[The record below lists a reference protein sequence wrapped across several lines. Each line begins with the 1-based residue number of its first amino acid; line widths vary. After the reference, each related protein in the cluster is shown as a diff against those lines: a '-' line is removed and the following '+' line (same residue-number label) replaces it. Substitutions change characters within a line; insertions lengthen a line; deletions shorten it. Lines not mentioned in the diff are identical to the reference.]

1 LKLDQAFDQYL
12 PIIERDLKHTLDGV
26 PPMLQSFYGMM
37 GYHLG
42 WLDESLSPVVSKIG
56 KRLRP
61 FLCLMTCQAVGGDPT
76 SALPAGSAL
85 ELIHNFSL
93 VHDDIQDNSQYRRHR
108 KAVWTVWGAPH
119 AINAGDGLFALAFL
133 QLSQLG
139 GRVSPDRVE
148 AVFED
153 CSRAC
158 LLLCEGQY
166 MDMSFEKRS
175 EVSEDE
181 YLQMIARKTGALL
194 SCAAHVGAIIG
205 CHDEALVQKYQH
217 FGASLGLAFQVQDD
231 ILGIWGDPKVTGK
244 SAADDILQCKKTLPV
259 LYALRREAELGRD
272 FLHNLYRVGSVCPSD
287 LPRVLDA
294 LSDVG
299 ALEYAE
305 QVNGRYCDQALA
317 QLEATGSDPDKL
329 ALLSDL
335 VERLRERPS

>member
-1 LKLDQAFDQYL
+1 MNLDQAFEQYL
-12 PIIERDLKHTLDGV
+12 PIIESDLKQSLNDA

-42 WLDESLSPVVSKIG
+42 WLDESLSPVVSRIG

-61 FLCLMTCQAVGGDPT
+61 FVCLMTCRAVGGDPAA
-76 SALPAGSAL
+76 ALPAGSAL

-93 VHDDIQDNSQYRRHR
+93 VHDDIQDNSHYRRHR

-119 AINAGDGLFALAFL
+119 AINVGDGLFALAFME
-133 QLSQLG
+133 LSRLG
-139 GRVSPDRVE
+139 TRVSLDRVD
-148 AVFED
+148 AVFAH

-166 MDMSFEKRS
+166 MDMSFEKRP
-175 EVSEDE
+175 EVSEEE

-205 CHDEALVQKYQH
+205 SNDDSLAEKYRD

-259 LYALRREAELGRD
+259 LYALRREAVLGRD
-272 FLHNLYRVGSVCPSD
+272 FLQNLYRAGSVSSHD
-287 LPRVLDA
+287 LPHVLDA
-294 LSDVG
+294 LDDLG
-299 ALEYAE
+299 ARQYAQ
-305 QVNGRYCDQALA
+305 QVNGRYCDQALE
-317 QLEATGSDPDKL
+317 QLQATGSAPEKVAIL
-329 ALLSDL
+329 EDL